1 MILIGGAA
9 SVPDVVIGS
18 MNLHCGIG
26 TRGQSFDVEAAIL
39 SLDAPLVVLQET
51 WSPDSPAGDD
61 AVDAAARRLGAQVVR
76 VPSQHIDSL
85 RTIGIPADSG
95 PGTVGL
101 ALLSA
106 LPVTSYDVLDF
117 AGVPGDF
124 VTRRAQIATIE
135 LPGGAA
141 LRIAGTHLTYRLLS
155 PLQLARLTRHLG
167 GSSLPTVIA
176 GDLNMPRQLARLAP
190 GYVPAVRGR
199 TWPAELPMIQ
209 LDHVLTRRVTGAQG
223 TVLPPAGSDH
233 LPVRARLQVPG

>member
-61 AVDAAARRLGAQVVR
+61 AQVVR
-76 VPSQHIDSL
+76 VPSQHIDTL

-190 GYVPAVRGR
+190 GYAPAVRGR
-199 TWPAELPMIQ
+199 TSPAELPMIQ

>member
-1 MILIGGAA
+1 LEELS

-18 MNLHCGIG
+18 VNLHCGIG

-39 SLDAPLVVLQET
+39 GLDAPLVVLQET
-51 WSPDSPAGDD
+51 WSPDFPAGDD
-61 AVDAAARRLGAQVVR
+61 PVDAAARRIGAQAFR
-76 VPSQHIDSL
+76 LPGQHIDSL
-85 RTIGIPADSG
+85 RTVAIPADSG
-95 PGTVGL
+95 PGTMGV

-106 LPVTSYDVLDF
+106 FPVTSYEVLDF

-124 VTRRAQIATIE
+124 VTRRAQIATVV
-135 LPGGAA
+135 LPGGRA

-155 PLQLARLTRHLG
+155 PVQLARLTRHLR

-176 GDLNMPRQLARLAP
+176 GDLNMPRLLARLAP
-190 GYVPAVRGR
+190 GYSAAVRGR

-209 LDHVLTRRVTGAQG
+209 LDHVLTSRVASAQG
-223 TVLPPAGSDH
+223 TVLPPSGSDH